1 MRRDMALHYDFTDR
15 VALITGGSQGIGA
28 GIAAAF
34 VQAGASVVITARSD
48 ERLQKTAAELRNDG
62 GRVLAVPADVT
73 DEDAVRAL
81 VEQCVQEFGRLDF
94 AINNATD
101 GPMPAPLADI
111 PSDGFSLG
119 IRTNINGTF
128 YGMKHQIPAMLAS
141 GGGVIIN
148 MASVAGVGAMSNLS
162 AYVSGKAGIIGLSRS
177 AALDYAD
184 QGIRINVIAPGTIL
198 TDHLRAAGDRAQ
210 QLAAQSVPLG
220 RIGTTDDVAA
230 CVLWLCSEDASFV
243 TGVTLP
249 RRRRPISRNE
259 ASPDLSSRTTNGR
272 PGSLRRHVLTDRE
285 FRAASEIAGDDGCS
299 VCKSVAL
306 ARRT

>member
-1 MRRDMALHYDFTDR
+1 MALQYDFRDR

-34 VQAGASVVITARSD
+34 VRAGAAVVITARS
-48 ERLQKTAAELRNDG
+48 EEKLEKTAVDLRNAG
-62 GRVLAVPADVT
+62 GRVLAVPSDVT
-73 DEDAVRAL
+73 DEAAVRAV
-81 VEQCVQEFGRLDF
+81 VERCVEEFGRLDF
-94 AINNATD
+94 AVNNATD

-111 PSDGFSLG
+111 PSDGFALG

-128 YGMKHQIPAMLAS
+128 YGMKHEIRAMLAS

-198 TDHLRAAGDRAQ
+198 TDHLRAAGERTQQRA
-210 QLAAQSVPLG
+210 AESVPLG

-230 CVLWLCSEDASFV
+230 CVLWLCSEDAAFI
-243 TGVTLP
+243 TGATI
-249 RRRRPISRNE
+249 PIDGGQSAGTKLRQ
-259 ASPDLSSRTTNGR
+259 TYR
-272 PGSLRRHVLTDRE
+272 PGQPMEEPSG
-285 FRAASEIAGDDGCS
+285 GDKTVTTLES
-299 VCKSVAL
+299 S
-306 ARRT
+306 

>member
-1 MRRDMALHYDFTDR
+1 M
-15 VALITGGSQGIGA
+15 
-28 GIAAAF
+28 
-34 VQAGASVVITARSD
+34 VITARSD
-48 ERLQKTAAELRNDG
+48 ERLQKTAAELRNHG

-184 QGIRINVIAPGTIL
+184 QGIRINVIAPGTI
-198 TDHLRAAGDRAQ
+198 
-210 QLAAQSVPLG
+210 
-220 RIGTTDDVAA
+220 
-230 CVLWLCSEDASFV
+230 
-243 TGVTLP
+243 
-249 RRRRPISRNE
+249 
-259 ASPDLSSRTTNGR
+259 
-272 PGSLRRHVLTDRE
+272 
-285 FRAASEIAGDDGCS
+285 
-299 VCKSVAL
+299 
-306 ARRT
+306 

>member
-1 MRRDMALHYDFTDR
+1 MALHYDFSER

-28 GIAAAF
+28 AVASAFVRAGAAVAIAA
-34 VQAGASVVITARSD
+34 RSND
-48 ERLQKTAAELRNDG
+48 RLQQTAAELRDGG

-81 VEQCVQEFGRLDF
+81 VERCVEEFGRLDF

-111 PSDGFSLG
+111 PSDGFSVG

-128 YGMKHQIPAMLAS
+128 YGMKHQIPAMISS

-148 MASVAGVGAMSNLS
+148 MASVAGLGATSNLA
-162 AYVSGKAGIIGLSRS
+162 AYVSGKAGIIALSKS

-184 QGIRINVIAPGTIL
+184 QGIRINVIAPGPIL

-210 QLAAQSVPLG
+210 QFAAQSVPLG
-220 RIGTTDDVAA
+220 RIGTTADVAA
-230 CVLWLCSEDASFV
+230 CVLWLCSDDASFV
-243 TGVTLP
+243 TGVTVPVDGGQSAGTKL
-249 RRRRPISRNE
+249 RQ
-259 ASPDLSSRTTNGR
+259 TYR
-272 PGSLRRHVLTDRE
+272 PGQPME
-285 FRAASEIAGDDGCS
+285 EPAG
-299 VCKSVAL
+299 
-306 ARRT
+306 

>member
-1 MRRDMALHYDFTDR
+1 MHRQVWGRREYMALHYDFKDR

-34 VQAGASVVITARSD
+34 VQAGAAVVITARSN
-48 ERLQKTAAELRNDG
+48 ERLQKTAAELRSDG
-62 GRVLAVPADVT
+62 GQVLAVPADVT

-94 AINNATD
+94 AVNNATD
-101 GPMPAPLADI
+101 GPLPAPLADI
-111 PSDGFSLG
+111 PSDGFSVG

-162 AYVSGKAGIIGLSRS
+162 AYVSGKAGIIGLTKS

-230 CVLWLCSEDASFV
+230 SVLWLCSADASFI

-249 RRRRPISRNE
+249 VDGGQSAGMKLRQ
-259 ASPDLSSRTTNGR
+259 TYR
-272 PGSLRRHVLTDRE
+272 PGQPMDDP
-285 FRAASEIAGDDGCS
+285 AG
-299 VCKSVAL
+299 
-306 ARRT
+306 

>member
-1 MRRDMALHYDFTDR
+1 MVLQYDFTDR

-28 GIAAAF
+28 SIAAAF
-34 VQAGASVVITARSD
+34 VDAGAAVAITARTE
-48 ERLQKTAAELRNDG
+48 ERLEKAAVDLRNAG

-73 DEDAVRAL
+73 DEDAVRAV
-81 VEQCVQEFGRLDF
+81 VERCVEEFGRLDF
-94 AINNATD
+94 AVNNATD

-128 YGMKHQIPAMLAS
+128 YGMKHEIPAMLNS

-148 MASVAGVGAMSNLS
+148 MASVAGVAATSNLS

-184 QGIRINVIAPGTIL
+184 QGIRINVIAPGPIL

-210 QLAAQSVPLG
+210 QLAAESVPLG
-220 RIGTTDDVAA
+220 RIGTTADVAA
-230 CVLWLCSEDASFV
+230 CVLWLCSDDASFI
-243 TGVTLP
+243 TGVTIP
-249 RRRRPISRNE
+249 VDGGQT
-259 ASPDLSSRTTNGR
+259 AGAK
-272 PGSLRRHVLTDRE
+272 LRQTY
-285 FRAASEIAGDDGCS
+285 RAGQPME
-299 VCKSVAL
+299 
-306 ARRT
+306 

>member
-1 MRRDMALHYDFTDR
+1 MHRPVWGRREYMALHYDYKDR

-34 VQAGASVVITARSD
+34 VQAGAAVVITARSN
-48 ERLQKTAAELRNDG
+48 ERLQKTAAELRNYG

-94 AINNATD
+94 AVNNATD
-101 GPMPAPLADI
+101 GPLPAPLADI
-111 PSDGFSLG
+111 PSDGFSVG

-128 YGMKHQIPAMLAS
+128 YGMKHQIPAMLTS

-162 AYVSGKAGIIGLSRS
+162 AYVSGKAGIIGLTKS

-230 CVLWLCSEDASFV
+230 SVLWLCSADASFV

-249 RRRRPISRNE
+249 VDGGQSAGMKLRQ
-259 ASPDLSSRTTNGR
+259 TYR
-272 PGSLRRHVLTDRE
+272 PGQPMDD
-285 FRAASEIAGDDGCS
+285 AAG
-299 VCKSVAL
+299 
-306 ARRT
+306 

>member
-1 MRRDMALHYDFTDR
+1 MRRQVWGTGRYMALHYDFTNR

-28 GIAAAF
+28 DIAAAF
-34 VQAGASVVITARSD
+34 VRAGAAVAITARSD
-48 ERLQKTAAELRNDG
+48 ERLQKAAAELRNDG
-62 GRVLAVPADVT
+62 GRVLAIPADVT
-73 DEDAVRAL
+73 EEDAVREL

-94 AINNATD
+94 AVNNATD

-198 TDHLRAAGDRAQ
+198 TDHLRAAGERTQ
-210 QLAAQSVPLG
+210 QLAADSVPLG
-220 RIGTTDDVAA
+220 RIGTTADVAA
-230 CVLWLCSEDASFV
+230 CVLWLCSEDASYI
-243 TGVTLP
+243 TGITLP
-249 RRRRPISRNE
+249 VDGGQTAGTKLRQTYRPGQ
-259 ASPDLSSRTTNGR
+259 PMDGR
-272 PGSLRRHVLTDRE
+272 PE
-285 FRAASEIAGDDGCS
+285 
-299 VCKSVAL
+299 KP
-306 ARRT
+306 

>member
-1 MRRDMALHYDFTDR
+1 MALQYDFTDR

-34 VQAGASVVITARSD
+34 VGAGAAVAITARSD
-48 ERLQKTAAELRNDG
+48 ERLEKTAVELRNVG

-73 DEDAVRAL
+73 DEDAVRAV
-81 VEQCVQEFGRLDF
+81 VERCVDEFGRLDF
-94 AINNATD
+94 AVNNATD

-148 MASVAGVGAMSNLS
+148 MASVAGIGAVSNLS

-184 QGIRINVIAPGTIL
+184 QGIRINVIAPGPIL
-198 TDHLRAAGDRAQ
+198 TDHLQAAGERAQ
-210 QLAAQSVPLG
+210 QLAAESVPLG
-220 RIGTTDDVAA
+220 RIGTTNDIAA
-230 CVLWLCSEDASFV
+230 CVLWLCSEDASFI
-243 TGVTLP
+243 TGVTIPLDGGQTAGTKI
-249 RRRRPISRNE
+249 RR
-259 ASPDLSSRTTNGR
+259 TYR
-272 PGSLRRHVLTDRE
+272 PGQPMD
-285 FRAASEIAGDDGCS
+285 
-299 VCKSVAL
+299 
-306 ARRT
+306 

>member
-1 MRRDMALHYDFTDR
+1 MPLHYDFTDR

-34 VQAGASVVITARSD
+34 VAAGAAVAITARSE
-48 ERLQKTAAELRNDG
+48 ERLEKTAVELRNAG

-73 DEDAVRAL
+73 DEDAVRA
-81 VEQCVQEFGRLDF
+81 VVGRCIDEFGRLDF
-94 AINNATD
+94 AVNNATD

-148 MASVAGVGAMSNLS
+148 MASVAGIGAVSNLS

-184 QGIRINVIAPGTIL
+184 QGIRINVIAPGPIL
-198 TDHLRAAGDRAQ
+198 TDHLQAAGERAQ
-210 QLAAQSVPLG
+210 QLAAESVPLG
-220 RIGTTDDVAA
+220 RIGTTNDIAA
-230 CVLWLCSEDASFV
+230 CVLWLCSEDASFI
-243 TGVTLP
+243 TGVTIP
-249 RRRRPISRNE
+249 VDGGQTAGTKIRR
-259 ASPDLSSRTTNGR
+259 TYR
-272 PGSLRRHVLTDRE
+272 PGQPME
-285 FRAASEIAGDDGCS
+285 
-299 VCKSVAL
+299 
-306 ARRT
+306 

>member
-1 MRRDMALHYDFTDR
+1 MVLQYDFTDR

-34 VQAGASVVITARSD
+34 VDAGAAVAITARSE
-48 ERLQKTAAELRNDG
+48 ERLEKTAADLRNAG

-73 DEDAVRAL
+73 DEDAVRT
-81 VEQCVQEFGRLDF
+81 VVGRCIDEFGRLDF
-94 AINNATD
+94 AVNNATD

-119 IRTNINGTF
+119 IATNINGTF

-148 MASVAGVGAMSNLS
+148 MASVAGIGAVSNLS

-184 QGIRINVIAPGTIL
+184 QGIRINVIAPGPIL
-198 TDHLRAAGDRAQ
+198 TDHLQAAGERAQ
-210 QLAAQSVPLG
+210 QLAAESVPLG
-220 RIGTTDDVAA
+220 RIGTTNDVAA
-230 CVLWLCSEDASFV
+230 CVLWLCSEDASFI
-243 TGVTLP
+243 TGVTIP
-249 RRRRPISRNE
+249 VDGGQTAGTKIRR
-259 ASPDLSSRTTNGR
+259 TYR
-272 PGSLRRHVLTDRE
+272 PGQPME
-285 FRAASEIAGDDGCS
+285 
-299 VCKSVAL
+299 
-306 ARRT
+306 